1 MKIYCLD
8 RQVCSYQKIYNNL
21 VEKSETELF
30 LKCPSCNGLAIR
42 VSNSFSYDLSK
53 QLYNDSN
60 IFRKK

>member
-8 RQVCSYQKIYNNL
+8 RQVCCYQKIYNNL
-21 VEKSETELF
+21 VERSESELF

-53 QLYNDSN
+53 QLYDQPPDN
-60 IFRKK
+60 RKK